1 MTNLN
6 MKAFSRS
13 CSRSVGPAAE
23 DGAARSLG
31 RVRSVPAAMI
41 APLGKPMAIGA
52 LVKPL
57 LARMA

>member
-31 RVRSVPAAMI
+31 RVKRSVPATI
-41 APLGKPMAIGA
+41 APMGKPMAIGA
-52 LVKPL
+52 LVKAL